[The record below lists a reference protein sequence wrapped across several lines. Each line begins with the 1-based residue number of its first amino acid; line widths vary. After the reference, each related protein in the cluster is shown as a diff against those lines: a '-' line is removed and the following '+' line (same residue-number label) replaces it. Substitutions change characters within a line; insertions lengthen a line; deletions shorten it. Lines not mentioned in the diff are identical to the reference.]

1 MPRII
6 PARYLDDGRPE
17 RIILHW
23 TAGTHEA
30 SPDDRQ
36 HYHLI
41 VEGTGAIER
50 GRYAVAAN
58 DSTSDR
64 DGYAAHTHGANTRSI
79 GVALAGM
86 AGSRERPLS
95 LGPYPLTAGQWRVA
109 VLLLADLCEHYR
121 IPVSPRHVLTHAE
134 VEPVL
139 RVPQRG
145 KWDITV
151 HPEAF
156 GLVAPTVVGD
166 WLRKRVAAA
175 LAPQGEQDEPP
186 ALAAS
191 AAKLQRVIA
200 IAVRALPSI
209 NCRGRSSERAARL
222 LQQEIGTE
230 VDGILGP
237 ATWARVA
244 AYLAEAAHSAGDV
257 VLLDSEGDLPGWM
270 QYDISRGVPPLTSD
284 EGK

>member
-6 PARYLDDGRPE
+6 PARYLDDGHPE

-41 VEGTGAIER
+41 ITGGGRVER
-50 GRYAVAAN
+50 GHYPIRAN
-58 DSTSDR
+58 DSTGDR
-64 DGYAAHTHGANTRSI
+64 DGYAAHVRGLNTRSI

-86 AGSRERPLS
+86 SGSRERPLH
-95 LGPYPLTAGQWRVA
+95 LGAYPLTAGQWRVA

-151 HPEAF
+151 HPETFA
-156 GLVAPTVVGD
+156 LVAPTVVGD
-166 WLRKRVAAA
+166 WLRNRVAAE
-175 LAPQGEQDEPP
+175 LTPQGEADEPP
-186 ALAAS
+186 DLAAS
-191 AAKLQRVIA
+191 AAQLQREIA
-200 IAVRALPSI
+200 IAVRALPSL
-209 NCRGRSSERAARL
+209 NCRGLSSERAARL

-257 VLLDSEGDLPGWM
+257 VLLDDEADPPGWM
-270 QYDISRGVPPLTSD
+270 QYDISRGAPPLTSD